1 MSSKGASQDDFD
13 KEAKDAVVEL
23 RETFES
29 GRMSSLKSRM
39 EVLLQFKEMLNAGRE
54 KMQEALWKDLHKNKT
69 EGYICEINQVE
80 HEVQHMID
88 HLEEYAA
95 PENVSTNL
103 LNLPGSSAI
112 RCDPLGVCLVIG
124 AWNYPVY
131 LSLIPLV
138 GCLAA
143 GNTAILKMPS
153 DKYTKHV
160 SSAVASLIRK
170 YFDPDV
176 LRCIEGDRRATQ
188 AVLKQRYDL
197 IFFTG
202 GSYVGKMVAQSAAK
216 HLTPTVLELGGKSP
230 TIVTGKAN
238 VYVAAR
244 RTAWGA
250 FTNAGQTCVRP
261 DHVFVHESVS
271 DEFLRVLKEAVLEF
285 YSSKPH
291 ETKYF
296 GRLVNARA
304 RARVAKIV
312 ENDRRY
318 VFHGGDTTSFEDD
331 NDYYVSPTILDFGSD
346 FDAFYGSASMQDE
359 IFGPI
364 LPVVRYQNLNR
375 VMKEIRSRE
384 KPLALYCYTEC
395 SKERERVL
403 MGTTSGGA
411 VVNDCMVHLSNPSLP
426 FGGVGMSGMGS
437 YHGRQSFHTF
447 SHRKSVLCRSTF
459 GDVSA
464 RYPPYVPWKVKLLDF
479 VQAARSASSTRKLR
493 FVLYLILLYM
503 FSKFTRLR
511 SFLREFLVKLVR
523 ALL

>member
-1 MSSKGASQDDFD
+1 MASKGQEDFD
-13 KEAKDAVVEL
+13 REAKDAVVKL
-23 RETFES
+23 RGSFDRGT
-29 GRMSSLKSRM
+29 MSSLKSRKHVLVQFRKMLM
-39 EVLLQFKEMLNAGRE
+39 EGRRKME
-54 KMQEALWKDLHKNKT
+54 KALWKDLHKNKT
-69 EGYICEINQVE
+69 ESYICEINQVE

-95 PENVSTNL
+95 PESVSTNL

-153 DKYTKHV
+153 DKYTKHT
-160 SSAVASLIRK
+160 SAAVAELIRS
-170 YFDPDV
+170 YFDPSV
-176 LRCIEGDRRATQ
+176 LCCIEGDRRATQ

-202 GSYVGKMVAQSAAK
+202 GSYVGKMVAASAAK

-230 TIVTGKAN
+230 TIVTSKAC

-261 DHVFVHESVS
+261 DHVFVHESVA

-291 ETKYF
+291 DTEFF

-304 RARVAKIV
+304 RERVAKIV
-312 ENDRRY
+312 ESDRRY
-318 VFHGGDTTSFEDD
+318 VYHGGDTTSYDNGGEDH
-331 NDYYVSPTILDFGSD
+331 YVGPTVLDFKSD

-364 LPVVRYQNLNR
+364 LPVVRYSNLNR
-375 VMKEIRSRE
+375 VIKEIRRRE
-384 KPLALYCYTEC
+384 KPLALYCYTENAE
-395 SKERERVL
+395 ERESILR
-403 MGTTSGGA
+403 GTTSGGA
-411 VVNDCMVHLSNPSLP
+411 VVNDCMVHLANPSLP

-437 YHGRQSFHTF
+437 YHGRQSFNTF
-447 SHRKSVLCRSTF
+447 SHRKSVLTRSTF

-464 RYPPYVPWKVKLLDF
+464 RYPPYVSWKVKLLDF
-479 VQAARSASSTRKLR
+479 VQKTRSASTARKFRL
-493 FVLYLILLYM
+493 VVYLILL
-503 FSKFTRLR
+503 FVLSKFTRVR
-511 SFLREFLVKLVR
+511 AFLREFIVKFVR
-523 ALL
+523 AIL